1 MAFHVGGHVPRE
13 TLVSLQGVIISQYFP
28 NSGPENRF
36 AK

>member
-1 MAFHVGGHVPRE
+1 MAFRVGGHVLRE

-28 NSGPENRF
+28 NSSLENRF